1 MAYSKVAIG
10 PSLMHR
16 HNYAIGMQEEGGESS
31 IEEKTQ
37 PHTYFD
43 LYNKQQGTFNV
54 CYIKKSSVTEIYRLG
69 ILCN

>member
-31 IEEKTQ
+31 IEEKLNHI
-37 PHTYFD
+37 HTSIYTIS
-43 LYNKQQGTFNV
+43 NKELLM